1 MATDRSGILSNSM
14 AVILPQS
21 DFRAIQS
28 FALAPPPVSGRVARR
43 EVGEMIFVQH
53 GAEVARRFFGKRIL
67 FEQREHLRGALGQ
80 ANQEV
85 HKPRIAAI
93 ITEGSE
99 PHLPVESRLL
109 RRDEGEPARWGPR
122 LPVAMVEQAGDGA
135 VARC

>member
-28 FALAPPPVSGRVARR
+28 FALAPPPVSGRAARC

-67 FEQREHLRGALGQ
+67 FEQREHLRGPLGQ

-93 ITEGSE
+93 ITEGGE
-99 PHLPVESRLL
+99 PHLPVESRLV
-109 RRDEGEPARWGPR
+109 RRDEGGPALRVPW
-122 LPVAMVEQAGDGA
+122 LPFEMVSQPGEA
-135 VARC
+135 